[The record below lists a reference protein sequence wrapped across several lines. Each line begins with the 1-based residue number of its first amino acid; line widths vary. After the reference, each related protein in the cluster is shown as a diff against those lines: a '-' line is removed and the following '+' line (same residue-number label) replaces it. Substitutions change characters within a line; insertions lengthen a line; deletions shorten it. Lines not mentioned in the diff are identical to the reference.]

1 MQSSCLWE
9 GKSRG
14 GKDGRSCLWEGTRE
28 GRRRRR
34 RRRRQLR
41 VVHEEGTTLE
51 SDNLITQARQ
61 FPITANECPSK
72 MFWQLLAPHCH
83 NIHPIRKKAFL
94 AALAA
99 LYLPWVTVLSD

>member
-34 RRRRQLR
+34 MRRRQLR

-61 FPITANECPSK
+61 FLITANECLLK
-72 MFWQLLAPHCH
+72 ML
-83 NIHPIRKKAFL
+83 
-94 AALAA
+94 
-99 LYLPWVTVLSD
+99 